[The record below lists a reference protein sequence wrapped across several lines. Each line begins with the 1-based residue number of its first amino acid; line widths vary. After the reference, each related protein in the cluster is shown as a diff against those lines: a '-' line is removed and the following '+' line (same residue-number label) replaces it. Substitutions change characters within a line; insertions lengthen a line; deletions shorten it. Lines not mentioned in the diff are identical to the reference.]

1 MRERKVPL
9 LAFIGGAR
17 ALTTYIGRRVLQLI
31 PVLLGVSVV
40 VFLMVRLI
48 PGDPAQILLGQ
59 AATPE
64 RIAEVRGKLGLDR
77 SIPEQ
82 YLLFLRGAATGD
94 LGDSIITGRPVT
106 TELAVRFPATLEL
119 TLAALLFAVAV
130 GVPVGVLAAVK
141 QYSWLDKITSVI
153 ALTGVSMP
161 IFWLAMVL
169 VVVFTV
175 NLGLLPFPGRVE
187 VPVANITGLVLV
199 DSLLTFNVR
208 GFWDGL
214 LHLIM
219 PAIALGTI
227 PMAVVTRM
235 TRSSMLE
242 VMGEDYIRT
251 AHAKGVLPRRVVFR
265 HALRNAMLPTVT
277 VIGLQFGLLMGG
289 AVITETIFGWNGIG
303 QIALDSIYSRDYAM
317 IQGVVLYGA
326 AFFVLINLAVDVL
339 YAVLD
344 PRVRY

>member
-1 MRERKVPL
+1 ML
-9 LAFIGGAR
+9 F
-17 ALTTYIGRRVLQLI
+17 
-31 PVLLGVSVV
+31 GVSIV
-40 VFLMVRLI
+40 VFFMVRAI

-59 AATPE
+59 QATQE
-64 RIAEVRGKLGLDR
+64 QVTALREQLGLDR
-77 SIPEQ
+77 NPVTQ
-82 YLLFLRGAATGD
+82 YLLFLRDALTGD
-94 LGDSIITGRPVT
+94 LGDSIVTGRPVT
-106 TELAVRFPATLEL
+106 TELLERFPATLEL
-119 TLAALLFAVAV
+119 ALAALLFAVAV
-130 GVPVGVLAAVK
+130 GIPVGVIAAVK
-141 QYSWLDKITSVI
+141 QYSLIDRISSVI

-161 IFWLAMVL
+161 IFWLAL
-169 VVVFTV
+169 IFVVIFTV
-175 NLGLLPFPGRVE
+175 NLGLLPFPGRTS
-187 VPVANITGLVLV
+187 VPIMSITGLALV
-199 DSLLTFNVR
+199 DSLLTLNFA
-208 GFWDGL
+208 GFWDAF

-242 VMGEDYIRT
+242 VMNEDYIRT
-251 AHAKGVLPRRVVFR
+251 ARAKGVLPRRVVFK

-289 AVITETIFGWNGIG
+289 AVLTETIFGWGGIG
-303 QIALDSIYSRDYAM
+303 QIALESIYRRDYAM

-326 AFFVLINLAVDVL
+326 AFFVLVNLLVDLL